1 MIPKVT
7 TSCAT
12 RPPRCKLPFTMNK
25 AIQRRSFLKQASA
38 FAFVLPSASYA
49 ANGPASTSAPGPT
62 IVRTRELMAREP
74 NRSSTSGHL
83 WRLHQSAT
91 SWTNLVEMRGEA
103 GEHIHPDAE
112 HSLYVISGEVIV
124 RAGEVETTLRAGDYI
139 SIPAGMKH
147 GYTVPVDQP
156 ALLLSMD
163 APPYDPQKT
172 IRSKDK

>member
-1 MIPKVT
+1 MN
-7 TSCAT
+7 
-12 RPPRCKLPFTMNK
+12 RP
-25 AIQRRSFLKQASA
+25 IHRRRFLKQSGV
-38 FAFVLPSASYA
+38 FAAALPQSLNA
-49 ANGPASTSAPGPT
+49 ADAPTPARAAEPT

-74 NRSSTSGHL
+74 NPNPVGGHV

-91 SWTNLVEMRGEA
+91 SRTNLVEMRGEA

-112 HSLYVISGEVIV
+112 HSLYVISGEVTV
-124 RAGEVETTLRAGDYI
+124 RAGGLETTLRPGDYI

-147 GYTVPVDQP
+147 GYTVPADKS

-172 IRSKDK
+172 IRGKDAEKSLK

>member
-1 MIPKVT
+1 MKKTIH
-7 TSCAT
+7 
-12 RPPRCKLPFTMNK
+12 
-25 AIQRRSFLKQASA
+25 RRSFLKQATA
-38 FAFVLPSASYA
+38 LALAVPPALQAADRAVGASEA
-49 ANGPASTSAPGPT
+49 RPT

-74 NRSSTSGHL
+74 GNGSGHL

-91 SWTNLVEMRGEA
+91 SRTNLVEMRGEV

-112 HSLYVISGEVIV
+112 HSLYVISGEVKV
-124 RAGEVETTLRAGDYI
+124 RAGDMETTLREGDYI

-147 GYTVPVDQP
+147 GYTVPADKP

-172 IRSKDK
+172 VRTSGARK

>member
-1 MIPKVT
+1 LVLRSKRGLEKILVIMKT
-7 TSCAT
+7 T
-12 RPPRCKLPFTMNK
+12 
-25 AIQRRSFLKQASA
+25 IQRRRFLKQAA
-38 FAFVLPSASYA
+38 TLALALPPALNA
-49 ANGPASTSAPGPT
+49 ADVPTQANTSAPT

-74 NRSSTSGHL
+74 SPGGHV

-91 SWTNLVEMRGEA
+91 SRTNLVQMRGEA

-124 RAGEVETTLRAGDYI
+124 RVGEMQITLQAGDYI

-147 GYTVPVDQP
+147 GYSVPEDKP
-156 ALLLSMD
+156 ALLISMD

-172 IRSKDK
+172 IRPKDSGR